1 MRRCNDNAYRVL
13 SPVRVQ
19 WVSGAMAHTGPVA
32 LRSAR
37 SGSNGGTRRA
47 AGAAKLAPA
56 PSKARRATSLLLAR
70 PTGANGGAPAATGGA
85 ELAWREFL
93 DIAATRISRKPGKT
107 GSWESSSS
115 SACEH
120 VFFGFTTYH
129 LPLFSGNATRETL
142 FHQFCIPVL
151 ATFWYNFA
159 RFGMSASA
167 DGASALEVFRA
178 FIKTPLGYSNTDA
191 ALEAAS
197 GLFRAWHALRRR

>member
-1 MRRCNDNAYRVL
+1 MIHSLTL
-13 SPVRVQ
+13 SVRD
-19 WVSGAMAHTGPVA
+19 TG
-32 LRSAR
+32 
-37 SGSNGGTRRA
+37 N
-47 AGAAKLAPA
+47 
-56 PSKARRATSLLLAR
+56 
-70 PTGANGGAPAATGGA
+70 
-85 ELAWREFL
+85 E
-93 DIAATRISRKPGKT
+93 
-107 GSWESSSS
+107 S

>member
-1 MRRCNDNAYRVL
+1 MTADNCRAFGLFTNKPTTALSRAAWLTADATAARDELIASLAAQFESHRVQLVEAVVRDAVVELERVL
-13 SPVRVQ
+13 HNSAQHPLH
-19 WVSGAMAHTGPVA
+19 SE
-32 LRSAR
+32 RSHH
-37 SGSNGGTRRA
+37 
-47 AGAAKLAPA
+47 
-56 PSKARRATSLLLAR
+56 
-70 PTGANGGAPAATGGA
+70 
-85 ELAWREFL
+85 
-93 DIAATRISRKPGKT
+93 
-107 GSWESSSS
+107 S

>member
-19 WVSGAMAHTGPVA
+19 SMSGASIPAR
-32 LRSAR
+32 LRSDQPTIG

-93 DIAATRISRKPGKT
+93 DIAATRISRTPG
-107 GSWESSSS
+107 
-115 SACEH
+115 
-120 VFFGFTTYH
+120 
-129 LPLFSGNATRETL
+129 
-142 FHQFCIPVL
+142 
-151 ATFWYNFA
+151 
-159 RFGMSASA
+159 
-167 DGASALEVFRA
+167 
-178 FIKTPLGYSNTDA
+178 
-191 ALEAAS
+191 
-197 GLFRAWHALRRR
+197 